1 MNSLS
6 GMGTPQAMKNIL
18 DRVIAYGFI
27 ALIFFSAL
35 AHGTVEPWS
44 ELVFVLWIAGLAML
58 WAIRAVAAKRLIL
71 YVPQTLWPLI
81 AFILLGVAQ
90 SFAFKDGNGYLH
102 SLSSDVEATRS
113 AVLMLACLLVGGLIA
128 ANFLT
133 HRERLW
139 RLALVLTFFG
149 VALST
154 FALMQYFTWNGK
166 FFWFRAAYAE
176 APFGPFVNRNHF
188 AGYMELLL
196 PWPVIVMMSRRRWE
210 EKFFYGFAAAW
221 MAMSAVFSQ
230 SRGGMISILAQLMF
244 LAAFS
249 PRDSQEY
256 LTEDSA
262 RSRLGTFW
270 LRGGAIAVM
279 VLAIAG
285 GVSWLGSERVTDRLA
300 IKQGIEKSGTYLSAL
315 STYSG
320 NRLELWRDSWALF
333 RAQPLMGA
341 GLGAFETVFPAY
353 NKQNNSGLITSQAH
367 NDYLQVLTDGGIIG
381 GIIALWFLGATGWA
395 IRRGI
400 RSQEPMMNFY
410 ALGCGAGILGLLV
423 HSLFD
428 FNLQLPS
435 HALLFIAF
443 SAIVAQLR
451 ELAVLIANARVTAR
465 PIADARRILLARRK
479 REV

>member
-1 MNSLS
+1 MRHLL
-6 GMGTPQAMKNIL
+6 KNIL

-27 ALIFFSAL
+27 GLMIFSAL
-35 AHGTVEPWS
+35 AHGAVEPWS
-44 ELVFVLWIAGLAML
+44 ELIFVVSIAGLGML
-58 WAIRAVAAKRLIL
+58 WTVRAMAARRLVL
-71 YVPQTLWPLI
+71 YVPQTLWPLL
-81 AFILLGVAQ
+81 AFTLLGAAQ
-90 SFAFKDGNGYLH
+90 SIAYTDGNGYLH
-102 SLSSDVEATRS
+102 SLSSDVEATRGT
-113 AVLMLACLLVGGLIA
+113 VLMLCCLLAAGLVA

-139 RLALVLTFFG
+139 RLALALTFFG

-154 FALMQYFTWNGK
+154 FALIQHFTWSGR

-188 AGYMELLL
+188 AGYLELLL
-196 PWPVIVMMSRRRWE
+196 PWPVIVMLSRRRWE

-221 MAMSAVFSQ
+221 ITMTAVFSQ
-230 SRGGMISILAQLMF
+230 SRGGMVSILAQLIF

-249 PRDSQEY
+249 
-256 LTEDSA
+256 
-262 RSRLGTFW
+262 
-270 LRGGAIAVM
+270 LRGAQDEAYEVTRRRQIGAFLLRAGAVGAL
-279 VLAIAG
+279 VAALAV
-285 GVSWLGSERVTDRLA
+285 GVNWLGNERVSERVSLKEA
-300 IKQGIEKSGTYLSAL
+300 LEKSGTYFSAL

-320 NRLELWRDSWALF
+320 NRLELWRDGWALF
-333 RAQPLMGA
+333 RAQPLTGA
-341 GLGAFETVFPAY
+341 GLGAFQTVFPAF
-353 NKQNNSGLITSQAH
+353 NKQDNPGLITSQVH

-381 GIIALWFLGATGWA
+381 GMIALWFLGATCVA

-400 RSQEPMMNFY
+400 RSREPMMNFY

-443 SAIVAQLR
+443 SAIAAQLR
-451 ELAVLIANARVTAR
+451 ELAERLAEARVTAR
-465 PIADARRILLARRK
+465 PIADARRILLARKK